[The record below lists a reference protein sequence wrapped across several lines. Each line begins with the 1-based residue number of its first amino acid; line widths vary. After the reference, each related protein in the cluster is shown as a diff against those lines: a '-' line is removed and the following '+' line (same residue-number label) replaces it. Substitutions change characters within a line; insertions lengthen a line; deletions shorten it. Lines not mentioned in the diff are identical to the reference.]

1 MLIIN
6 TTFQVSKSCEEEW
19 TKWVRAKYIPEVIA
33 SGLLTEPRFC
43 RLIIEN
49 EPDSESFA
57 VQFQVKD
64 IDTLDFWFQK
74 YGVKIQTDLKDLF
87 QEKVLSFTTVM
98 ENIEL
103 E

>member
-19 TKWVRAKYIPEVIA
+19 TKWVRSKFIPEVIT
-33 SGLLTEPRFC
+33 SGLLTEPRLC
-43 RLIIEN
+43 RLLIEN

-57 VQFQVKD
+57 VQFQVRD
-64 IDTLDFWFQK
+64 IVTLDFWFQL
-74 YGVKIQTDLKDLF
+74 YGVKMQTDLKDLF

-98 ENIEL
+98 ENIGL